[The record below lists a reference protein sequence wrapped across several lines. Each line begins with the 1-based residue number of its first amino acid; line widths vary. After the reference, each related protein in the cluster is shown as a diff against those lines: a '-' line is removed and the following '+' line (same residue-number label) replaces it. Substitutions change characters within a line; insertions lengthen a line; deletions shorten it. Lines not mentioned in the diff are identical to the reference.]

1 MVAPSM
7 IDYQGEII
15 RNNDDDDWARK
26 VPLKR
31 LICDVILPYINR

>member
-15 RNNDDDDWARK
+15 RNNDDDWARK